1 MKQKIF
7 LSITI
12 AVILI
17 ATFFS
22 FNNNSPIQKAD
33 KPSDKPNDW
42 FYRQRAFPYNQIN
55 HSAYIKAVKQS
66 EIARLK
72 AQSLR
77 DRGQWEFSGPTNIG
91 GRITDVEM
99 HPNDLSTAY
108 LGAASGGVFK
118 STDQG
123 LSWQAIFDDALSL
136 SIGDIAIAPSDPD
149 VIYVGTGEANA
160 GGGSLAYDGVGIY
173 KSTDGGIFWEHMGLE
188 ESRNVGRI
196 VVDTYDPDVVYVA
209 AMGNLFADGPERGV
223 YKSVDGGQS
232 WQRKLFVSDSTGAI
246 DVAIHPTNPDTIY
259 AAMWERIRRPNR
271 RSYGGSTCGIY
282 RSYDGG
288 ENWTEL
294 TNGLPVLSHEK
305 GRIGIDISVSDPNI
319 IYAIYADKTGYFNGV
334 YKSYD
339 HGDTWTQ
346 TNDASLSNSYSSFGW
361 WFGRLKVDPVDPDNV
376 FVIGLDIYRTQN
388 GGNSWTNQS
397 GANVH
402 VDQHAV
408 YIHPLNNSF
417 VLLGND
423 GGLYSSVN
431 GGSSWS
437 WNTTL
442 PITQFYTCEI
452 DYQLPQRLYG
462 GTQDNGTNRTT
473 TGELND
479 WQRIY
484 DGDGFYVLV
493 DPTNNNYVYAEY
505 QYGGLGRSTN
515 GGADFTSATS
525 GISGSDRY
533 NWMCPVVFDPANSQT
548 LYFGTNKLYRSTN
561 RAVSWQAISNDLTD
575 GAGIGNPAYNTLT
588 TISISPLNPE
598 IIYTGSDDGNVHV
611 SINGGSSFENI
622 SDGLP
627 KRWITRV
634 VADPIEENIVY
645 VALSGYRWDEF
656 QPHVFKSENYG
667 QTWIDIS
674 SNLPEAPVNDIIV
687 NLANNQILFIATDVG
702 VYVTYNGGIEW
713 EMLGDNLPNVVVNDL
728 VYHQPTNKL
737 ISGTFGR
744 SMYSYDLEQD
754 PLTKIIEIDTQ
765 DNITVFPNPFRNRTY
780 IKFEENQKAGYLHI
794 YNLSGKLV
802 AKLTFKDNE
811 SLYWDGTNIQG
822 EKLNKGV
829 YFCRVYSGDNII
841 SKKIIIQ

>member
-1 MKQKIF
+1 
-7 LSITI
+7 LSYSIC
-12 AVILI
+12 LL
-17 ATFFS
+17 FS
-22 FNNNSPIQKAD
+22 TE
-33 KPSDKPNDW
+33 
-42 FYRQRAFPYNQIN
+42 
-55 HSAYIKAVKQS
+55 AY
-66 EIARLK
+66 
-72 AQSLR
+72 
-77 DRGQWEFSGPTNIG
+77 
-91 GRITDVEM
+91 
-99 HPNDLSTAY
+99 
-108 LGAASGGVFK
+108 
-118 STDQG
+118 
-123 LSWQAIFDDALSL
+123 
-136 SIGDIAIAPSDPD
+136 
-149 VIYVGTGEANA
+149 
-160 GGGSLAYDGVGIY
+160 
-173 KSTDGGIFWEHMGLE
+173 
-188 ESRNVGRI
+188 
-196 VVDTYDPDVVYVA
+196 
-209 AMGNLFADGPERGV
+209 
-223 YKSVDGGQS
+223 
-232 WQRKLFVSDSTGAI
+232 STGAI

-319 IYAIYADKTGYFNGV
+319 LYAIYADKTGYFNGV

-484 DGDGFYVLV
+484 GGDGFYVLV
-493 DPTNNNYVYAEY
+493 DPSNNDYVYAEY

-515 GGADFTSATS
+515 GGAYFTSATS
-525 GISGSDRY
+525 GISGSDRF
-533 NWMCPVVFDPANSQT
+533 NWMCPVVFDPTNTQT

-561 RAVSWQAISNDLTD
+561 RAVSWQVISNDLTD
-575 GAGIGNPAYNTLT
+575 GAGTGNLAYNTLT
-588 TISISPLNPE
+588 TISISSLNPE

-611 SINGGSSFENI
+611 SINAGFSFENI
-622 SDGLP
+622 SNGLP

-634 VADPIEENIVY
+634 VADPIEENTDGMSFNLMF
-645 VALSGYRWDEF
+645 LSRRIMVKTG
-656 QPHVFKSENYG
+656 
-667 QTWIDIS
+667 
-674 SNLPEAPVNDIIV
+674 
-687 NLANNQILFIATDVG
+687 
-702 VYVTYNGGIEW
+702 
-713 EMLGDNLPNVVVNDL
+713 
-728 VYHQPTNKL
+728 L
-737 ISGTFGR
+737 IFHPI
-744 SMYSYDLEQD
+744 Y
-754 PLTKIIEIDTQ
+754 
-765 DNITVFPNPFRNRTY
+765 
-780 IKFEENQKAGYLHI
+780 QKR
-794 YNLSGKLV
+794 
-802 AKLTFKDNE
+802 
-811 SLYWDGTNIQG
+811 Q
-822 EKLNKGV
+822 
-829 YFCRVYSGDNII
+829 
-841 SKKIIIQ
+841 

>member
-1 MKQKIF
+1 MKQKII

-12 AVILI
+12 AVIVI
-17 ATFFS
+17 AAFFT
-22 FNNNSPIQKAD
+22 FNNNSHIQKAD
-33 KPSDKPNDW
+33 RPSDKPNDW

-66 EIARLK
+66 EIDRSK

-77 DRGQWEFSGPTNIG
+77 DKGLWEFSGPINIG

-123 LSWQAIFDDALSL
+123 VSWQAVFDDALSL
-136 SIGDIAIAPSDPD
+136 SIGDIAIAPSDSD

-160 GGGSLAYDGVGIY
+160 GGGSLAYDGVGVY
-173 KSTDGGIFWEHMGLE
+173 KSTDGGTTWEHMGLE
-188 ESRNVGRI
+188 ESRNIGRM
-196 VVDTYDPDVVYVA
+196 VVDTYDPDVLYVA
-209 AMGNLFADGPERGV
+209 AMGNLFANSTERGI
-223 YKSVDGGQS
+223 YKTINGGET
-232 WQRKLFVSDSTGAI
+232 WERKLFVSDSTGAI
-246 DVAIHPTNPDTIY
+246 DVVLNPANPDTIY

-271 RSYGGSTCGIY
+271 RSYGGATCGIY

-294 TNGLPVLSHEK
+294 TNGLPASANQK

-319 IYAIYADKTGYFNGV
+319 LYAIYADKAGYFNGV

-346 TNDASLSNSYSSFGW
+346 TNDASLSSSYASYGW

-376 FVIGLDIYRTQN
+376 FVIGFDIYRTQN

-397 GANVH
+397 GYVH

-408 YIHPLNNSF
+408 YIHPLNNDF

-423 GGLYSSVN
+423 GGLYISQN
-431 GGSSWS
+431 GGNSWS
-437 WNTTL
+437 WNTSL
-442 PITQFYTCEI
+442 PITQFYTCEV
-452 DYQLPQRLYG
+452 DYQLPHRLYG

-473 TGELND
+473 TGALND
-479 WQRIY
+479 WQMIY
-484 DGDGFYVLV
+484 GGDGFYVLV
-493 DPTNNNYVYAEY
+493 DPSNNNYVYAEY
-505 QYGGLGRSTN
+505 QYGGFARSTN
-515 GGADFTSATS
+515 GGQYFSSATS
-525 GISGSDRY
+525 GISGVDRF
-533 NWMCPVVFDPANSQT
+533 NWMCPVVFDPSNPQT

-575 GAGIGNPAYNTLT
+575 GAGAGNLAYHTLT
-588 TISISPLNPE
+588 TISVSPVNSE

-611 SINGGSSFENI
+611 STNAGFSFENI
-622 SDGLP
+622 SDELP

-634 VADPIEENIVY
+634 VTDPIEENSVY
-645 VALSGYRWDEF
+645 VSVSGYRWDEF
-656 QPHVFKSENYG
+656 QPHIFKSEDLG
-667 QTWIDIS
+667 QNWIDIS
-674 SNLPEAPVNDIIV
+674 SNLPEVPVNDIIV
-687 NLANNQILFIATDVG
+687 NPANNQILFIATDVG
-702 VYVTYNGGIEW
+702 VYLTYNGGIEW

-737 ISGTFGR
+737 IAGTYGR
-744 SMYSYDLEQD
+744 SIYSYDLEQD
-754 PLTKIIEIDTQ
+754 PLTKIIEVDAQI
-765 DNITVFPNPFRNRTY
+765 NITVFPNPFRNRTS
-780 IKFEENQKAGYLHI
+780 IKFEGNQKAGYIHI
-794 YNLSGKLV
+794 YNLSGILV
-802 AKLTFKDNE
+802 NKLTLKDNE

-822 EKLNKGV
+822 EKLSKGV
-829 YFCRVYSGDNII
+829 YFCRIYSGDNII